1 MLKGDPKSRSAYQLG
16 NAALPALQLWR
27 HWQCSNSGSSSAA
40 LASQRQQQLS
50 SYSSAAAAAQL
61 LQLSCTS
68 SAEDYSN
75 FGSDSLAALINSLA
89 ALQPCSHAALQP
101 CSHAALQPYS
111 THVQPCSLA
120 AMQPCSRAALQPYS
134 TCVQPCSR
142 IVHGCSL
149 AAMQP
154 CRPSQQ
160 FFSLAALLNSRG
172 SVDFGATCMICTK
185 CLVIFNNCSAFANTE
200 KFVSI
205 LYRSSACLQMP
216 NVQLLPNCGHLA
228 DLFPCRPMM
237 KM

>member
-1 MLKGDPKSRSAYQLG
+1 MQP
-16 NAALPALQLWR
+16 
-27 HWQCSNSGSSSAA
+27 C
-40 LASQRQQQLS
+40 
-50 SYSSAAAAAQL
+50 
-61 LQLSCTS
+61 
-68 SAEDYSN
+68 
-75 FGSDSLAALINSLA
+75 SLA
-89 ALQPCSHAALQP
+89 ALQPCSLAAMQP
-101 CSHAALQPYS
+101 CSHAAMQPCSLAAVQY
-111 THVQPCSLA
+111 TRAAMQPCSLA

-160 FFSLAALLNSRG
+160 PFSLAALLNSRG